1 MTQNPIS
8 ITSTATLREAID
20 LMENRKS
27 QISVLPVVDEGLFTG
42 LVRIH
47 DIYHG

>member
-1 MTQNPIS
+1 M
-8 ITSTATLREAID
+8 AIYALE

-27 QISVLPVVDEGLFTG
+27 QISVLPVLNDNTLIG

-47 DIYHG
+47 DLLKVSN